1 MASRDEILA
10 ALRLINTYRIGPSA
24 FYALVNDCNGLINA
38 AETAEKHGKH
48 QLWPLEKATQEFNKA
63 KSLEIELL
71 LYLDDDYPQML
82 KNLPNPPPII
92 YAKGNLD
99 ALNMAKSVGIVGS
112 RAASINGRKTAAK
125 IACNLAEKDVCIIS
139 GMAKGIDSSAHKG
152 AMYAKDGCGVTVAV
166 LGTGLD
172 IIYPEENKDLFAQI
186 CTNGCVIS
194 EMPLGT
200 LASARQFP
208 RRNRIIAALSEAVV
222 VVEAGLKSGSLITAE
237 FAKEQG
243 KLLFAV
249 PGAPTESRAQG
260 ANHLIKEG
268 ARLVEEAN
276 DILPF
281 LKGNKFAAGPKKT
294 TTKQKVLVFE
304 NNNDNLSKQKNK
316 PQNWIDFLTVDGT
329 DIDEIIRM
337 SGKDAQIIAAE
348 ISELELSGVVKRCP
362 GNKIALIKQD

>member
-1 MASRDEILA
+1 MATKEEIIA
-10 ALRLINTYRIGPSA
+10 TLRLINTHRIGPSA
-24 FYALVNDCNGLINA
+24 FYALVHDCGGIINA
-38 AETAEKHGKH
+38 VKEAEKHSKYKPWS
-48 QLWPLEKATQEFNKA
+48 LDTAEQELNKA
-63 KSLEIELL
+63 LRLGIELL
-71 LYLDDDYPQML
+71 LYFDDAYPQML
-82 KNLPNPPPII
+82 KNLPNPPPLL

-99 ALNMAKSVGIVGS
+99 ALNMEKNVGIVGARS
-112 RAASINGRKTAAK
+112 ASINGRKTAAK
-125 IACNLAEKDVCIIS
+125 IACNLAEKDVCIVS

-194 EMPLGT
+194 EVPLGT
-200 LASARQFP
+200 LASAKQFP

-243 KLLFAV
+243 KILFAV
-249 PGAPTESRAQG
+249 PGAPTESRTQG

-268 ARLVEEAN
+268 AKLAEDAD

-281 LKGNKFAAGPKKT
+281 LKGNKFAPGPKKT
-294 TTKQKVLVFE
+294 TVKQKVLVFE
-304 NNNDNLSKQKNK
+304 NNNDNLSKQKSK

-337 SGKDAQIIAAE
+337 SGKGAQTIAAD
-348 ISELELSGVVKRCP
+348 ILELELSGVVKRCP